1 MLWRG
6 GICPMT
12 HTRRPFRECLTTTCQ
27 LERMKHILA
36 AFAFALTAIGPAH
49 ADTLAAQVKA
59 EAQRLLVQVSA
70 AESAGEGA
78 AGRQAADGCPCPC
91 VGPAAVQPRGQSVV
105 GRNRPA
111 GWRPTD
117 LRCIFRGMAEET
129 GKQLDA
135 AAKATTGGDQ
145 AKAYARLTHMLN
157 DAVEIAPAVGGNA
170 TAASLCASGGGHV
183 PCVEGLLAQFW

>member
-1 MLWRG
+1 
-6 GICPMT
+6 MT
-12 HTRRPFRECLTTTCQ
+12 DNRRMRLGEALTRCWHAAL
-27 LERMKHILA
+27 MKRILA
-36 AFAFALTAIGPAH
+36 TALLALTAIAPAY

-70 AESAGEGA
+70 AESAAKVRPGA
-78 AGRQAADGCPCPC
+78 KPPAVAPALASDLQRFSLAASRLSVEID
-91 VGPAAVQPRGQSVV
+91 QRG
-105 GRNRPA
+105 G
-111 GWRPTD
+111 PTD

-145 AKAYARLTHMLN
+145 AKAYARLTYMLK

-170 TAASLCASGGGHV
+170 TAASSARAAAATCPASKD
-183 PCVEGLLAQFW
+183 F